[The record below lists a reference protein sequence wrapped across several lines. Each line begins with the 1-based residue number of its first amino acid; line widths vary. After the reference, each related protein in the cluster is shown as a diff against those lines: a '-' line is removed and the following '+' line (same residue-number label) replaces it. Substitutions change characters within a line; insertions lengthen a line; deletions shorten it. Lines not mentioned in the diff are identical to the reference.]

1 MNTNSQRKLKD
12 LKFGNYYEQKVLK
25 FLNDDGCYKDNSGPL
40 KFYKNPFNVMD
51 MCNDTNILELKT
63 RRIFFNQYP
72 DLMIGLNKIEEAEK
86 FSSDTKKYT
95 MLFLLKDGLYGWR
108 YSPDKKYDIKM
119 GGRCDRG
126 VDERKLC
133 AFLFTKDMFLIS
145 TDINSIS

>member
-1 MNTNSQRKLKD
+1 MNNNSQRKLKD
-12 LKFGNYYEQKVLK
+12 IEFGNYYEQKVLK
-25 FLNDDGCYKDNSGPL
+25 FLNENDYSNKPL
-40 KFYKNPFNVMD
+40 SFYKNPFNVMD
-51 MCNDTNILELKT
+51 MCNDDEILELKT
-63 RRIFFNQYP
+63 RRIFLNDYP

-86 FSSDTKKYT
+86 FT

-108 YSPDKKYDIKM
+108 YSPIMKYDIKM

-126 VDERKLC
+126 IDERKLC